1 MRNWIRFIVIFSLAF
16 FTLFGVIVF
25 YQAQKPIGKA
35 EEKAEARA
43 IEEGHL
49 IEITRSYPVNGTE
62 PSITVLGKDKEG
74 RPKAVFV
81 PDGKKGDI
89 GSVLLSEGISSKEV
103 LSAIREEMNVSDI
116 LHVHLGTDGSGPFW
130 EVAFVGQDDKLNYVY
145 MNFKD
150 GSTRKKILNL

>member
-1 MRNWIRFIVIFSLAF
+1 MKNWIRFIVIFSLAL
-16 FTLFGVIVF
+16 FTLIGVIAF

-35 EEKAEARA
+35 EEKAESRA
-43 IEEGHL
+43 LEEGHL
-49 IEITRSYPVNGTE
+49 VEITRAYPVNGAE

-89 GSVLLSEGISSKEV
+89 RGVLLSDGISTKEA
-103 LSAIREEMNVSDI
+103 LSSVREEMDVSEI
-116 LHVHLGTDGSGPFW
+116 LHVHLGTDGSGPYW
-130 EVAFVGQDDKLNYVY
+130 EVAFIGQDDKLNYVY